1 MSKTI
6 VICGYGPG
14 ISKAVAEKFGAK
26 GFAVALVA
34 RSADKLA
41 AGVKA
46 LEAKG
51 IKAAAVQANV
61 GDPSAAR
68 DAIKKARAA
77 LGPVTVLQW
86 TAYDGGAGD
95 LTNADSAAI
104 RGVLDVGITGLLA
117 AVQEALPDLRKQ
129 ENAAILVTNG
139 GLGYFDPQV
148 DDAAVAWNAMGLAVA
163 NSAKHKLVG
172 TAVEEAGGR
181 QDLRRRGHG
190 AEHRQGD
197 GVRQRR
203 QATIDAATV
212 ADKFWELYRGAR
224 GGHRTGQVEASL
236 PFELGAR
243 QARTRRGGGS
253 PHSRSSRRSP
263 AGLACRRT
271 RSLGPLLEP
280 RARCRGL
287 RTRFRRSAVDLAEL
301 FSRALGS

>member
-1 MSKTI
+1 MPKTI
-6 VICGYGPG
+6 VVVGYGPG

-41 AGVKA
+41 AGVKE

-61 GDPSAAR
+61 GDPSGAR
-68 DAIKKARAA
+68 DAIKNARAA

-95 LTNADSAAI
+95 LTSADSAAI

-117 AVQEALPDLRKQ
+117 AVQESLPDLRKQ

-172 TAVEEAGGR
+172 LLSKKLAADKIYVGEAMVLNTVKGTAFDSG
-181 QDLRRRGHG
+181 
-190 AEHRQGD
+190 
-197 GVRQRR
+197 
-203 QATIDAATV
+203 QASIDAATV
-212 ADKFWELYRGAR
+212 ADKFWELYQAR
-224 GGHRTGQVEASL
+224 GEVTGQV
-236 PFELGAR
+236 
-243 QARTRRGGGS
+243 Q
-253 PHSRSSRRSP
+253 
-263 AGLACRRT
+263 
-271 RSLGPLLEP
+271 
-280 RARCRGL
+280 
-287 RTRFRRSAVDLAEL
+287 
-301 FSRALGS
+301 